1 MLLLLHAIMK
11 AAAHQAW
18 LECVWVYM
26 CYCVW
31 NEDLCVKC
39 GFLGVS
45 LGKLWSDLGE
55 VTPIELY
62 KDRRVK

>member
-1 MLLLLHAIMK
+1 M
-11 AAAHQAW
+11 
-18 LECVWVYM
+18 
-26 CYCVW
+26 
-31 NEDLCVKC
+31 KC

-55 VTPIELY
+55 ETPTELY